1 MSNAKIIS
9 LGNKLASIEQRLQ
22 YLEGQKET
30 LATQLAENNQRL
42 KDIITEEDTFLKASS
57 LLQSVSEKTRDLS
70 VNKIESIITS
80 ALQEI
85 MDNTHLQFV
94 ISFENKRNAVA
105 VEFKIRD
112 TQLGTDLDI
121 VHSEAGGIK
130 NVVSTILRLIIID
143 LHHPKIEGPIVL
155 DEVGANI
162 SVEYQERFGK
172 FLKDYSKMM
181 GRQIIL
187 VSHHTAVMGAAD
199 KEIRLQREN
208 SSVKVTYG
216 I

>member
-1 MSNAKIIS
+1 MLNAKITS
-9 LGNKLASIEQRLQ
+9 LGNKIASVEQRLQ

-30 LATQLAENNQRL
+30 LTTQLADNNLRL
-42 KDIITEEDTFLKASS
+42 KEIITEEDTFLKASS

-85 MDNTHLQFV
+85 MDNVHLQFV

-187 VSHHTAVMGAAD
+187 VSHHDKVKEHAD
-199 KEIRLQREN
+199 KLIRLRKLNADTQVE
-208 SSVKVTYG
+208 
-216 I
+216 